1 MSSLQ
6 KNKTQELVRKPE
18 DTKVIG
24 CKWIYKKKVGI
35 PRVEPK
41 RFKVHLVRKGYSQRE
56 CIDCQE
62 IFSLMVRHTSIKMLL
77 AMTNT
82 GDYKL
87 EQMNVKT
94 TFLHGNINEKL
105 LMEQLEGL
113 KIEEKEDYVCLIKKS
128 LCDLK

>member
-1 MSSLQ
+1 
-6 KNKTQELVRKPE
+6 
-18 DTKVIG
+18 
-24 CKWIYKKKVGI
+24 
-35 PRVEPK
+35 
-41 RFKVHLVRKGYSQRE
+41 
-56 CIDCQE
+56 
-62 IFSLMVRHTSIKMLL
+62 
-77 AMTNT
+77 MTNT

-94 TFLHGNINEKL
+94 TFLHGNINENL

>member
-1 MSSLQ
+1 
-6 KNKTQELVRKPE
+6 
-18 DTKVIG
+18 
-24 CKWIYKKKVGI
+24 
-35 PRVEPK
+35 
-41 RFKVHLVRKGYSQRE
+41 
-56 CIDCQE
+56 
-62 IFSLMVRHTSIKMLL
+62 MVRHTSIKMLL